1 MTTAP
6 TPAEYIELLKAC
18 RRPEDIEAVATTLY
32 NSLNIRVAERT
43 LANRLTPYNKAVRAE
58 FTAENLQPGQNAYIK
73 QKSDNSNVVQHLH
86 FKFTT
91 DLIDFAAHNEK
102 STAALDAR
110 MDNPAVVHADKFLNC
125 MVGCLESQDEYELS
139 AGLIAASGRRAV
151 EVWSIGDF
159 TPTADPY
166 TVNFGG
172 QAKRRDYYI
181 PKEERARYDIRL
193 LIPAEAFLKIWR
205 QFKKSEGYKS
215 CQAEL
220 KAFESTLK
228 GTAED
233 KEAELREKFHS
244 LRGGSIDRAIK
255 RTFGESGALENLDS
269 ISKGHKASSH
279 VLRHA
284 AVNLLVQRD
293 VKSSS
298 TGKALKFTAEQL
310 GHYISGEDSI
320 QSFLASFGYIN
331 FEVMGEVVT
340 LDNAFKTATVRLN
353 HADLER
359 FNSLATHLN
368 ARNQQ
373 QAFHWLLGQ
382 GDRVIELE
390 KELSELRRQ
399 LAAAETVTVTTES
412 TKEPE
417 AVNQPA
423 LTAESIQKMIAD
435 GIAAAL
441 AGQQQAT
448 PKTAPTQGTYTAEP
462 AAVAPVATTEP
473 ANQYSLKRAI
483 DARGE
488 AALGKV
494 AAAYW
499 AIAEHNEKQ
508 LTDSDRWYIGPRLLK
523 DLSGVNYSVVKR
535 WVADHEADI
544 EEHNQ
549 RFELGSSHNRQHGRK
564 NITIHDAVK
573 L

>member
-1 MTTAP
+1 MTTVP
-6 TPAEYIELLKAC
+6 TTAEYIESLKLATC
-18 RRPEDIEAVATTLY
+18 PAAIEVIATDLY
-32 NSLNIRVAERT
+32 SSLNAGVGERT
-43 LANRLTPYNKAVRAE
+43 LANKLTPYNKAVRAE
-58 FTAENLQPGQNAYIK
+58 FTAENLQVGENAYIY

-91 DLIDFAAHNEK
+91 NRIDFAAHNAK
-102 STAALDAR
+102 STASMDAR

-125 MVGCLESQDEYELS
+125 MIDCLESQDEYELS

-151 EVWSIGDF
+151 EVWRLGEF
-159 TPTADPY
+159 TKTEDPY
-166 TVNFGG
+166 TVTFKG
-172 QAKRRDYYI
+172 QAKRRDYDI
-181 PKEERARYDIRL
+181 PESERAAYDIRL
-193 LIPAEAFLKIWR
+193 LIPAESFLRIWR
-205 QFKKSEGYKS
+205 AFKKTDSYKS

-220 KAFESTLK
+220 KRIEKTLQGKPASARES
-228 GTAED
+228 
-233 KEAELREKFHS
+233 ELRERFHS
-244 LRGGSIDRAIK
+244 MRGRSIDRAVK
-255 RTFGESGALENLDS
+255 RTFGESGCFENLDS
-269 ISKGHKASSH
+269 IAQGHQASSH

-331 FEVMGEVVT
+331 FEVMGQVVT

-359 FNSLATHLN
+359 FNALATHLN

-373 QAFHWLLGQ
+373 QAFHWMLGQ
-382 GDRVIELE
+382 SERAIELE
-390 KELSELRRQ
+390 RELSELRRQ
-399 LAAAETVTVTTES
+399 LAAAETVTTTTEP
-412 TKEPE
+412 TKETE
-417 AVNQPA
+417 AMAQPA
-423 LTAESIQKMIAD
+423 LTAESIQKMITE

-441 AGQQQAT
+441 AGQQPPAAPTAT
-448 PKTAPTQGTYTAEP
+448 PAAEP
-462 AAVAPVATTEP
+462 AAVALATTTETAEP
-473 ANQYSLKRAI
+473 ANQYALKRAI

-508 LTDSDRWYIGPRLLK
+508 LADSDRWYIGPRLLK
-523 DLSGVNYSVVKR
+523 DLSGVNYSVIKR
-535 WVADHEADI
+535 WVSDHETEI

-549 RFELGSSHNRQHGRK
+549 RFELGSSHNRQHGRN
-564 NITIHDAVK
+564 NITINDVVK